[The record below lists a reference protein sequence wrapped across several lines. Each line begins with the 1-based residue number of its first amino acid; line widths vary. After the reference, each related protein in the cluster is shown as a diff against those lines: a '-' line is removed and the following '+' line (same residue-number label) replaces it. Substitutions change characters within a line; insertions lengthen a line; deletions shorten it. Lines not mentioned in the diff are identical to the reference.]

1 MGEHGG
7 GGLGGGRNR
16 IPCRLCASRLS
27 VSAVVLAR
35 PRSSR
40 AAASPI
46 QSGSRLGGRPARSR
60 HSDKRFAAGPSGSPT
75 AKRRSRS
82 APSSVLTRS
91 ILAEAVALVR
101 ARRWR
106 SALAAGGSRRQ
117 ESVKQ
122 REAGAG
128 GEERIALPCPAARPR
143 PGRDR
148 RGQERKISRA
158 QGVGDG
164 PRFPRAPWRRRR
176 RGRIRVVG
184 EAGKEVGVGANHV
197 VDFDFNVGLDTIPSI
212 CPVSIGTG
220 IQAQSQLKPKIWC
233 GRAKPSGS
241 IRPRTCLSSR
251 SLTRSCAG
259 KCFGV
264 PLQVWGTSRMRMMHS
279 SRRRSRGQPVPI
291 ETEETSPQSR
301 LKPKMSRDSLSAT
314 H

>member
-1 MGEHGG
+1 VGEHGG

-46 QSGSRLGGRPARSR
+46 RSGSRLGGRPARSR
-60 HSDKRFAAGPSGSPT
+60 HNDKRFAAGPSGSPT

-91 ILAEAVALVR
+91 ILAGAVALVR

-128 GEERIALPCPAARPR
+128 GEERIALPCRSPAPR
-143 PGRDR
+143 PGPARP
-148 RGQERKISRA
+148 GTENLA
-158 QGVGDG
+158 G
-164 PRFPRAPWRRRR
+164 PRGWRRPAVSACALAASPAWSHPGRR
-176 RGRIRVVG
+176 RGRQGGRG
-184 EAGKEVGVGANHV
+184 RRESRCR
-197 VDFDFNVGLDTIPSI
+197 FRFQ
-212 CPVSIGTG
+212 CGTG
-220 IQAQSQLKPKIWC
+220 HYPIDL
-233 GRAKPSGS
+233 SGFNWDRNPGS
-241 IRPRTCLSSR
+241 
-251 SLTRSCAG
+251 
-259 KCFGV
+259 
-264 PLQVWGTSRMRMMHS
+264 
-279 SRRRSRGQPVPI
+279 VPI
-291 ETEETSPQSR
+291 KTEDMVRSG
-301 LKPKMSRDSLSAT
+301 
-314 H
+314 